1 MNYSFESIDMSVLF
15 AIMVL
20 GLLARFG
27 GVGRGWWRR

>member
-1 MNYSFESIDMSVLF
+1 VNHSLDLSVLF

-27 GVGRGWWRR
+27 GVGRGWWDPR